1 MGAQYA
7 SLGDNG
13 FKGLNSRD
21 NPNALPEKT
30 LSRAQNVRLDR
41 GVASS
46 RKGTKR
52 LLPTALGDVVYGSC
66 IYTDA
71 NGVDFVILGCANALK
86 RYNTSTGA
94 LNSINWPSG
103 QTLTASQKVD
113 LVQAGGKVYILRG
126 YAHRPMIWDGAS
138 TITLMHSGSGAYH
151 KFPNGSSA
159 IYHGNR
165 LIVCSSRDWNKSTG
179 TATGDVNDEVDVS
192 SYLDFEE
199 FSLLDVFKINDGSN
213 DYLVGVAPWVLN
225 EFVAFMRNRIYYCSV
240 GAGAEATGHAID
252 QSDCYVKILA
262 TDIGCVSRKSI
273 VQAAGGMMFLSDN
286 GVYALSPS
294 SATTPEGMRLG
305 MMGEPVSADVQD
317 VIDRLNLD
325 FADRAVGAYFDN
337 RYYLAM
343 PVNDEEALL
352 DSVVT
357 YQAAVITATWVS
369 PTLTIPTTAKG
380 GTYTITLTNGSPSL
394 SATTANI
401 AYNANAATIKSS
413 IETAVNAESGW
424 SASSATVTLVS
435 PGVFTISVTAVNS
448 TVTHTL
454 TLSVSSALTGD
465 NTLVFTAQP
474 GSEKQ
479 FYDYLATLTTGNS
492 VRIGFLT
499 PGASPVYLVTN
510 YPIHSKTTTSFSLDI
525 GTAVFSGA
533 LAQRVKIQQLIT
545 RNNKMLVFNLT
556 NKAWE
561 SLDTYVPGFDIFA
574 IHVTKFGNKRRLHI
588 IDQEQGIFVAEENE
602 FWDEYTEA
610 TTGNNIFTTD
620 RLYATPPQQLQ
631 PDDMVFDFALLE
643 TALTRYNIDSFFVT
657 RGYNGDTPSD
667 KRYSSV
673 EIELFAPTSAIV
685 QTSVETDNPDTETIV
700 DNFAAPI
707 ADEHSRNRPIR
718 KTGTSARVKVRFFNG
733 RSQIRSLSLSAFD
746 PGRNTIS
753 RD

>member
-1 MGAQYA
+1 MAVQYA

-21 NPNALPEKT
+21 NPNALPEQT
-30 LSRAQNVRLDR
+30 LSKAQNVRLDR

-52 LLPTALGDVVYGSC
+52 LLATALGDVVYGSC
-66 IYTDA
+66 IYTDTA
-71 NGVDFVILGCANALK
+71 GVDFVILACANALK

-94 LNSINWPSG
+94 LNSINWPSS
-103 QTLTASQKVD
+103 QTITASQKVD
-113 LVQAGGKVYILRG
+113 LVQAGGSVYILRG

-138 TITLMHSGSGAYH
+138 TITLMPSGSGAFH

-165 LIVCSSRDWNKSTG
+165 LVVCSSRGWNKTTG
-179 TATGDVNDEVDVS
+179 TATGDINDEVDVS
-192 SYLDFEE
+192 HYLEFEE

-240 GAGAEATGHAID
+240 GSGAEATGHAID
-252 QSDCYVKILA
+252 QADCYVKVLA

-286 GVYALSPS
+286 GIYALSPS

-305 MMGEPVSADVQD
+305 MIGEPVSADVQD

-325 FADRAVGAYFDN
+325 YADRSVGAYFDN
-337 RYYLAM
+337 RYYIAM
-343 PVNDEEALL
+343 PVNDEEVLL

-357 YQAAVITATWVS
+357 YSA
-369 PTLTIPTTAKG
+369 
-380 GTYTITLTNGSPSL
+380 GTP
-394 SATTANI
+394 
-401 AYNANAATIKSS
+401 
-413 IETAVNAESGW
+413 
-424 SASSATVTLVS
+424 
-435 PGVFTISVTAVNS
+435 
-448 TVTHTL
+448 
-454 TLSVSSALTGD
+454 
-465 NTLVFTAQP
+465 NTLVFTAP
-474 GSEKQ
+474 AGYEKQ
-479 FYDYLATLTTGNS
+479 FNDYLDTLTIGNS
-492 VRIGFLT
+492 VRIGLLT
-499 PGASPVYLVTN
+499 PGVSPTYLVTT
-510 YPIHSKTTTSFSLDI
+510 YPIHSKTSTSFSLDI
-525 GTAVFSGA
+525 GSAVFAGA
-533 LAQRVKIQQLIT
+533 LSQRIKIQQLVA

-574 IHVTKFGNKRRLHI
+574 VHVTKFGNKRRLHI

-610 TTGNNIFTTD
+610 VTGNNVFTTD
-620 RLYATPPQQLQ
+620 RLNATPPQQLQ
-631 PDDMVFDFALLE
+631 PDDMVFNFALLE

-657 RGYNGDTPSD
+657 RGYNGGSPSD

-673 EIELFAPTSAIV
+673 EVELFAPTSAIV
-685 QTSVETDNPDTETIV
+685 QTSVEIDNPDSETIV

-707 ADEHSRNRPIR
+707 ADEHSRNRPVR